1 MPEVRRTEA
10 DVPAGVTPGDD
21 VVVSMRG
28 VTKSFDGHE
37 VLRGIDLDVHR
48 GEVLVVLGRSGSGKS
63 TLVRTINALERI
75 DGGTITVDGSPIP
88 AGGAELAEL
97 RSRVA
102 MVFQSYNLF
111 PTMTA
116 LENVVLGPVEVLGL
130 DAQSA
135 RERGLR
141 LLAKVGLS
149 EHADRV
155 PGQMSG
161 GQQQRVAIARALA
174 MEPRLVLFDE
184 PTSALDPEMVTEV
197 LEAMLQL
204 ASEGLTM
211 VVVTHEMSFARRAA
225 DRVVMLADG
234 TIVEQGPPED
244 FFDHP
249 RTQRARDFL
258 AGLGADR

>member
-1 MPEVRRTEA
+1 MPELGAPVGSTLA
-10 DVPAGVTPGDD
+10 DD
-21 VVVSMRG
+21 VVVSLRG
-28 VTKSFDGHE
+28 VTKSFDGLE
-37 VLRGIDLDVHR
+37 VLHGIDLDVHR
-48 GEVLVVLGRSGSGKS
+48 GEVLVVLGPSGSGKS
-63 TLVRTINALERI
+63 TLVRTMNALERI
-75 DGGTITVDGSPIP
+75 DGGTITVDGAPIP

-130 DAQSA
+130 DPQAA
-135 RERGLR
+135 RERGR
-141 LLAKVGLS
+141 GLLAKVGLS
-149 EHADRV
+149 DHADRL

-184 PTSALDPEMVTEV
+184 PTSALDPEMVSEV
-197 LEAMLQL
+197 VETMLQL

-234 TIVEQGPPED
+234 VIVEQGRPED

-258 AGLGADR
+258 AGLGADH